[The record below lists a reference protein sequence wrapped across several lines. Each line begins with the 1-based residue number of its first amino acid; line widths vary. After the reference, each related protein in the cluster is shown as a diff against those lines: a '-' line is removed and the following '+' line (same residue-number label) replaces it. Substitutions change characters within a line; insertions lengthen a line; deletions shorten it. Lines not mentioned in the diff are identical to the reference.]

1 MHGKKFSILYKWK
14 PSELNIGPYNTVIL
28 KLLKANMNLQFVTG
42 VYAMLMYLTSY
53 LYKPEHTTY
62 EKAYEKAIKG
72 GLWKRY

>member
-1 MHGKKFSILYKWK
+1 
-14 PSELNIGPYNTVIL
+14 
-28 KLLKANMNLQFVTG
+28 MNLQFVTG